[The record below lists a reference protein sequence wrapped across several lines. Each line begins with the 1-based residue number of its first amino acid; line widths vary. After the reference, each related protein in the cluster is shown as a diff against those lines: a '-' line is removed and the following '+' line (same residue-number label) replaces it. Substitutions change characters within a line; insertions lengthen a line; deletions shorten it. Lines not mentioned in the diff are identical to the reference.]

1 VALRPELEQSRRG
14 VVVDLDGDVPVIES
28 AEATRERVV
37 RFVAQ
42 LLTRDRSP

>member
-1 VALRPELEQSRRG
+1 
-14 VVVDLDGDVPVIES
+14 VDLDGNVPAIES

-42 LLTRDRSP
+42 LLTRDRRPEP